1 MRLAPRVLR
10 STAVAGLVAG
20 LLVPALVGSTNATA
34 AVPATGPTATGV
46 TATDVKVASYNISN
60 LAFDSQAAGD
70 HAVWKKRRPVIRKQI
85 LAQRPDVVGL
95 QEANQ
100 SSIYPTS
107 VSYGVN
113 QYMDLLGALTL
124 NGGHYKLTDED
135 AYNCVKP
142 TSTYKCVYQDRGA
155 SQDTRILYNTDTV
168 TPMRSGSYLY
178 HAQTPGNPR
187 YLAWA
192 VFQLNS
198 TGRQFLFT
206 NTHLTP
212 SSSPVRQAQWDEAI
226 DLTNSLKDDLAVI
239 AVGDYNTSKYDDYAA
254 TYLPKMKAAGYG
266 DVLNQQY
273 AQNPVKNP
281 RALKTTNAWINSF
294 NGFRRNIAQYSYY
307 TRTDKTG
314 NNIDWVFASN
324 DLVVKNWSVVVPMDS
339 TGLAIAG
346 VIPSD
351 HNLVVAT
358 LALG

>member
-20 LLVPALVGSTNATA
+20 LLVPALVGSPGATA
-34 AVPATGPTATGV
+34 AVPATALTATGV

-85 LAQRPDVVGL
+85 LAQRLDVVGL

-113 QYMDLLGALTL
+113 QYMDLLSALTL
-124 NGGHYKLTDED
+124 NGGHYALTNEY

-142 TSTYKCVYQDRGA
+142 ASTYKCVYQDRGA
-155 SQDTRILYNTDTV
+155 SQDTRIMYNTDTV
-168 TPMRSGSYLY
+168 SMESQGSLLFR
-178 HAQTPGNPR
+178 AQSPGNPR

-192 VFQLNS
+192 IFKLNS
-198 TGRQFLFT
+198 NGREFLFT

-226 DLTNSLKDDLAVI
+226 DLTNSLKADRAVI
-239 AVGDYNTSKYDDYAA
+239 AVGDYNTSKYADYAA

-273 AQNPVKNP
+273 ATNPVKNP
-281 RALKTTNAWINSF
+281 RAATVNNAWINSF
-294 NGFRRNIAQYSYY
+294 NGFRRNIAQYSYS
-307 TRTDKTG
+307 TQRTKTG

-324 DLVVKNWSVVVPMDS
+324 DLVVKNWSVVVPLDS

-351 HNLVVAT
+351 HNEVVAT